1 MHIKSEV
8 FEGKRYRNL
17 VKKLFKKKRYYK
29 GIDINKFVLA
39 DIATDFYIK
48 NKKKNFF
55 FKIYNYLQNTFSIL
69 KIVIKIFFF
78 KTVLHFE
85 YKGNLNIWFL
95 YAPTKRPS
103 LKKKLIKDLKSKKIP
118 HYVSW
123 KNEINFY
130 SFYENFK
137 RLKFYFNNL
146 LFNNFNFID
155 FKKNLL
161 INYDILKLSDL
172 EKDFN
177 KQIKPKSVLSM
188 KDFQRFENGI
198 MQISNLKNVPTFTTQ
213 HSVHHYF
220 IKKNERIGNMMLSN
234 SVSKNILCWGEFNLK
249 IYKYFNPQ
257 SNIFLTG
264 AYLRPKKISSNVIS
278 SKISLIICLACNRR
292 LPETIAILKKVNKIS
307 KFIDEFNIIIRLHPS
322 VNFAEYKKFINN
334 FNLNF
339 KYTVE
344 FNKGEFIYSYK
355 SNSIFITGL
364 SGVYYDLIYLGY
376 KTIFYKFPYDLFE
389 ELPRVLK
396 PCKNEKDILNQ
407 INKLAKL
414 KNSKWKKI
422 SKKIVKKT
430 LNHNILEVND
440 RSIIKDVFK
449 IIEKNKNNLNNYSY

>member
-103 LKKKLIKDLKSKKIP
+103 LKKELIKDLKSKKIP

-188 KDFQRFENGI
+188 KDFQRF
-198 MQISNLKNVPTFTTQ
+198 
-213 HSVHHYF
+213 
-220 IKKNERIGNMMLSN
+220 
-234 SVSKNILCWGEFNLK
+234 
-249 IYKYFNPQ
+249 
-257 SNIFLTG
+257 
-264 AYLRPKKISSNVIS
+264 
-278 SKISLIICLACNRR
+278 
-292 LPETIAILKKVNKIS
+292 
-307 KFIDEFNIIIRLHPS
+307 
-322 VNFAEYKKFINN
+322 
-334 FNLNF
+334 
-339 KYTVE
+339 
-344 FNKGEFIYSYK
+344 
-355 SNSIFITGL
+355 
-364 SGVYYDLIYLGY
+364 
-376 KTIFYKFPYDLFE
+376 
-389 ELPRVLK
+389 
-396 PCKNEKDILNQ
+396 
-407 INKLAKL
+407 
-414 KNSKWKKI
+414 
-422 SKKIVKKT
+422 
-430 LNHNILEVND
+430 
-440 RSIIKDVFK
+440 DV
-449 IIEKNKNNLNNYSY
+449 